1 MKSMLWSQSI
11 LKEYVKVNYYNIGF
25 DIGNYHFNREKHFAV
40 NLLTHGQTSKSLEH
54 WKGKGLFVCVD
65 SLCPIQQFFS
75 PVEMG
80 LPRLNQY

>member
-1 MKSMLWSQSI
+1 MHGLTLTAITVAEICTVAHNLSQSHWNMKSMLWSQSI

-54 WKGKGLFVCVD
+54 
-65 SLCPIQQFFS
+65 
-75 PVEMG
+75 
-80 LPRLNQY
+80 